1 MLRHMCPP
9 LGLGKRCPARVAYK
23 VRKDPT
29 SSPQS
34 PYGCRVGRGREGFSG
49 FRDPSAQRGVN
60 FSVVVV
66 SLVLFLLPFF
76 VEKWGWAGRCC
87 GVV

>member
-1 MLRHMCPP
+1 MPSTRPREEVSSTG
-9 LGLGKRCPARVAYK
+9 GLQGQKGPHNFTRVSLW
-23 VRKDPT
+23 V
-29 SSPQS
+29 S
-34 PYGCRVGRGREGFSG
+34 RGAGAGGIFFSG
-49 FRDPSAQRGVN
+49 VRDPSAQRGVN

-66 SLVLFLLPFF
+66 PLVLFLLPFF

>member
-1 MLRHMCPP
+1 M
-9 LGLGKRCPARVAYK
+9 GVEWGGGGRVF
-23 VRKDPT
+23 
-29 SSPQS
+29 
-34 PYGCRVGRGREGFSG
+34 FSG
-49 FRDPSAQRGVN
+49 VRDPSAQRGVN

-66 SLVLFLLPFF
+66 PLVLFLLPFF